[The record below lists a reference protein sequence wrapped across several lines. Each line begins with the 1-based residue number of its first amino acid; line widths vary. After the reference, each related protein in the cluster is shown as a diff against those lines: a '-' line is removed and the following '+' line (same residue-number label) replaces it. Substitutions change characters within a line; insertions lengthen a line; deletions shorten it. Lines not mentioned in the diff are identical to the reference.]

1 MTQHVRVCREC
12 GEEYRPEAV
21 RCADC
26 GGELED
32 RQLDD
37 DGNPIPGEGS
47 VAPAAPA
54 APAATLIERRIVF
67 VAPRAAEVVPLAEA
81 LREAGIEYHL
91 AEQPATAEGASAR
104 YALLVAEED
113 AAGALRALAPLIAS
127 DDEHEGLH
135 ALESRF
141 EPGRGYVECPAC
153 GTAQP
158 PGAAECAECG
168 LTLGAAEE
176 GAAVCARCS
185 APLPEPG
192 ATCPACGST
201 PIG

>member
-1 MTQHVRVCREC
+1 MSQHVRVCREC
-12 GEEYRPEAV
+12 GEEYRPEAL

-37 DGNPIPGEGS
+37 DGNPIPVAGA
-47 VAPAAPA
+47 VAPPAPAAP
-54 APAATLIERRIVF
+54 LIERRIVF

-104 YALLVAEED
+104 YALLVAEQD
-113 AAGALRALAPLIAS
+113 ATAALRALAPLIAS
-127 DDEHEGLH
+127 DEEHGELH
-135 ALESRF
+135 AIESRF

-153 GTAQP
+153 GAAQA

-168 LTLGAAEE
+168 LMLGAAEE
-176 GAAVCARCS
+176 GAAVCTHCS

-192 ATCPACGST
+192 ATCPACSSS